1 MAIELKI
8 PSVGESVTEAY
19 IDRWL
24 KEEGDHV
31 EKDEIVCELES
42 EKAGFELP
50 APESGTLSKIVK
62 QDGEEAAVGD
72 VIGYIETGDDEDA
85 SSDEEES
92 ADAEEEKPEETSDE
106 TEEAE
111 KETSEEASDESTEDE
126 EKKEEEKASE
136 AKDESEKEK
145 KDASSDEKSSD
156 ESESSSAPKR
166 ETVKEPAA
174 IGEGD
179 RREQAVRMSPMRRT
193 IGKHLVKAQSDAA
206 LLTTFNEVD
215 MTAVKQMRTDLG
227 PTFKQRYGVKLGFMS
242 FFVRAAV
249 DALKQF
255 PEVNARLDGDEL
267 VYRNYCD
274 IGVAVSTDRGLVVP
288 VLRDADRLSFA
299 QIESKI
305 GDYADRAREDDLE
318 MEELRGGT
326 FTITNGGVFG
336 SLLSTPIVNPPQ
348 TAVLGM
354 HTIQERPVAIDGQV
368 VVRPMMYLA
377 LTYDHRV
384 IDGKEA
390 VQFLGRVK
398 DAIENPSRMLLE
410 A

>member
-255 PEVNARLDGDEL
+255 PEVNARLDGDDL
-267 VYRNYCD
+267 IYRNYCD